1 MTDDVPYRYRAY
13 LSYSH
18 TDATWAKWLHRALES
33 YRIPRR
39 LRDDVDRDLPERLA
53 PVFRDRDDLSSA
65 SDLSKTLD
73 DALAESEH
81 LVVLCS
87 PAAAASRW
95 VNEEIRAF
103 QALGRGDRIHC
114 LVVDGD
120 PQAPAGEGGC
130 FPPALFEGGVS
141 EGGREGAPEPL
152 AADPRAFADGKRLAL
167 QKLVAGMLG
176 LRLDALRRRD
186 LARRRRRQLATAAV
200 SVAALV
206 LVAVTITTRI
216 AERQARDRAE
226 EMAAFIVDLGDDLQD
241 EIDLEALGRISTTA
255 MGYLER
261 LDPARLSPETRLK
274 VGLALRQ
281 VGEVNYRQGKT
292 GDAEAAY
299 ARSHQVFTDLYQA
312 YPERDEVVFELTQS
326 EFYLGEFER
335 SNGNYDRTLAHWRRY
350 YEIARER
357 HQAAPGDRTWLL
369 EYSYASSNLT
379 NFRIS
384 RDEPVDAA
392 MLEDIE
398 RNIELA
404 GRALEA
410 WEGDTDVMGHYG
422 NELAWAADAQLGSC
436 RLNRALRS
444 REAALAIARQLA
456 ERNPGSRSL
465 ELDVAYRYAGLA
477 GVHSRLGRNGDA
489 SAHLAEALSTIRS
502 LLARDPSSQKLRED
516 LAYYQLGY
524 ARSLRQQGALPDAEA
539 ALDEALPTLQA
550 TALDARAT
558 NADRDTLL
566 NVLEEIARLALA
578 GQDEARAGAA
588 LDRHRRLRTEF
599 AHAERAFSPGF
610 ERLITYR
617 YLAWRLDRRD
627 PATLDPSLLDTLPR
641 TTSAYRGCAEADA
654 AARHAFLIGDRELL
668 AEQVD
673 YLDRADYGDRDY
685 RAFCRTARVCVEAEQ
700 SAVEWDHM
708 QRGDYLP

>member
-1 MTDDVPYRYRAY
+1 MARVSDEAPYRYRAY

-18 TDATWAKWLHRALES
+18 TDAKWAGWLHRALES

-39 LRDDVDRDLPERLA
+39 LRGDVNRELPDRLA

-65 SDLSKTLD
+65 RDLSKTLG
-73 DALAESEH
+73 DALAESEN

-87 PAAAASRW
+87 PAAADSRW

-103 QALGRGDRIHC
+103 RALGRGDRIHC

-130 FPPALFEGGVS
+130 FPPALFEGVGEDVV
-141 EGGREGAPEPL
+141 EPL
-152 AADPRAFADGKRLAL
+152 AADPREFADGKRLAL

-186 LARRRRRQLATAAV
+186 LARRRRRQLVTAAV
-200 SVAALV
+200 SVAALA
-206 LVAVTITTRI
+206 LVVVTITTRI

-241 EIDLEALGRISTTA
+241 EIDLEALGRISSTA

-261 LDPARLSPETRLK
+261 LDPARLGPESRLK

-281 VGEVNYRQGKT
+281 VAEVNYRQGKT
-292 GDAEAAY
+292 DDAEAAY
-299 ARSHQVFTDLYQA
+299 MRSHQVFTNLYAAHPQ
-312 YPERDEVVFELTQS
+312 RDDVVFELAQS
-326 EFYLGEFER
+326 EFYLGELER
-335 SNGNYDRTLAHWRRY
+335 SMGNYDRTLAHWLRY
-350 YEIARER
+350 HEIARDR
-357 HQAAPGDRTWLL
+357 HRARPDDPTWLL

-392 MLEDIE
+392 MLEDID
-398 RNIELA
+398 RNIDLA

-410 WEGDTDVMGHYG
+410 WDGDTDVMGHYG

-436 RLNRALRS
+436 RLERAHRS

-465 ELDVAYRYAGLA
+465 ELDVAYRQAGLA
-477 GVHSRLGRNGDA
+477 GVLSRLGRGGEASARLGDA
-489 SAHLAEALSTIRS
+489 LSIIRS
-502 LLARDPSSQKLRED
+502 LLARDPSSQRIRED
-516 LAYYQLGY
+516 LAWYHLIS
-524 ARSLRQQGALPDAEA
+524 ARTLRQQGALLDAGK
-539 ALDEALPTLQA
+539 ALDEALPTLEPI
-550 TALDARAT
+550 ALDPRAT
-558 NADRDTLL
+558 NSDRNALL
-566 NVLEEIARLALA
+566 SAIEESVRLALA
-578 GQDEARAGAA
+578 GQDVARARAS

-599 AHAERAFSPGF
+599 AQGERPFEPEF
-610 ERLITYR
+610 ERLIAYR
-617 YLAWRLDRRD
+617 YLVWRLDQRD
-627 PATLDPSLLDTLPR
+627 PADLDPTLLDALPR
-641 TTSAYRGCAEADA
+641 TASDYRGCAEADA
-654 AARHAFLIGDRELL
+654 AARHAFLVGDQELL
-668 AEQVD
+668 TDQVV
-673 YLDRADYGDRDY
+673 YLERAGYRDRDFLV
-685 RAFCRTARVCVEAEQ
+685 FCRVAGYCLDAAQ
-700 SAVEWDHM
+700 SAVEWDDTRR
-708 QRGDYLP
+708 RGYLP